1 MLMKLLRARHSW
13 LISSLRGSI
22 GPVESMAV
30 QRVRARPAG
39 ACARVRTRV
48 EIAGPRL
55 RYSPKC
61 Y

>member
-1 MLMKLLRARHSW
+1 MLMKLLRARHSR

-22 GPVESMAV
+22 ESMAV